1 MKKVYIGMSLDFI
14 HHGHMKIIEEAR
26 KYGSITLG
34 LLTDKAISQKK
45 QIPYLDYEKRKKIAQ
60 NLKGI
65 DYVIPQDEWDYS
77 FNIEKIKPDYF
88 IHGDD
93 WKSNDIKTRANV
105 IEALSNHGGKLIEI
119 SHTKNINSS
128 SLKKNLFNVG
138 ISPDI
143 RRTSLKRN
151 LQNKKIL
158 RFIEAH
164 SPLSAMIS
172 ENLVIEKNDEKKFF
186 DGFWSS
192 SLTDSTLLGKPDIEA
207 INISQR
213 LSNVNNIFEVT
224 SKPMIIDGD
233 TGGLPEHF
241 SINIKTMERLGV
253 SAVIIEDKKGLKKNS
268 LLGNEVKQEQEDID
282 IFCEKIKTGVKSK
295 SSEDFMIIARL
306 ESLILEAGLDD
317 ALKRSEKYLKAGVD
331 GIMIHSRKNTPDEV
345 FKFAEKFRNFSD
357 KTLVCVPTSFNNT
370 LIQEFEK
377 KDFNIVIYANH
388 MLRASYE
395 AMEKVAI
402 DILQNDRTSEIEKEI
417 TNIKKILKL
426 IPGTI

>member
-128 SLKKNLFNVG
+128 GLKKNLFNVG

>member
-128 SLKKNLFNVG
+128 GLKKNLFNVG

-158 RFIEAH
+158 RFI
-164 SPLSAMIS
+164 
-172 ENLVIEKNDEKKFF
+172 
-186 DGFWSS
+186 
-192 SLTDSTLLGKPDIEA
+192 
-207 INISQR
+207 
-213 LSNVNNIFEVT
+213 
-224 SKPMIIDGD
+224 
-233 TGGLPEHF
+233 
-241 SINIKTMERLGV
+241 
-253 SAVIIEDKKGLKKNS
+253 
-268 LLGNEVKQEQEDID
+268 
-282 IFCEKIKTGVKSK
+282 
-295 SSEDFMIIARL
+295 
-306 ESLILEAGLDD
+306 
-317 ALKRSEKYLKAGVD
+317 
-331 GIMIHSRKNTPDEV
+331 
-345 FKFAEKFRNFSD
+345 
-357 KTLVCVPTSFNNT
+357 
-370 LIQEFEK
+370 
-377 KDFNIVIYANH
+377 
-388 MLRASYE
+388 
-395 AMEKVAI
+395 
-402 DILQNDRTSEIEKEI
+402 
-417 TNIKKILKL
+417 
-426 IPGTI
+426 